1 MQNLNSSSWGD
12 AEDQLLRDAI
22 SAPRT
27 RSSDG
32 KFAWNAIA
40 VHVPGRS
47 GPQCSSRWN
56 TVVDPTINKDEWS
69 EAEIGRLEA
78 LVEKLGN
85 KWMEIATQLSG
96 PSGRRT
102 PIDTRNTYA
111 KRRGVPKNG
120 KRPAGAAAAA
130 PGAKMRK
137 CYVDNSGVLV
147 FTA

>member
-1 MQNLNSSSWGD
+1 MSQNSNSSTWGD

-27 RSSDG
+27 RYSEG
-32 KFAWNAIA
+32 KFDWNAIA

-47 GPQCSSRWN
+47 GKQCSVRWYD
-56 TVVDPTINKDEWS
+56 VVDPTINKDEWS
-69 EAEIGRLEA
+69 KAEIGLLDA

-85 KWMEIATQLSG
+85 EWAEIATQLSG

-102 PIDTRNTYA
+102 GNQTKNAYNN
-111 KRRGVPKNG
+111 RRRVRKNG

-137 CYVDNSGVLV
+137 C
-147 FTA
+147 